1 MAHLSMQLQIRD
13 ITEVGFFEN
22 NPKWIQ
28 AEKRAEEAEAN
39 KNRVYNELAKPA
51 EELVKEFTTKVGK
64 GIAEL
69 IKSDDIRGL
78 GESLIE
84 VFLKD
89 IEGHE
94 RKVSVHIV
102 SPTAGYGKVTEAN
115 LKIRNF
121 AQGEDINLVIPEDAT
136 WQNVLRAVEILKPIL
151 DYRTKGREYSNKDA
165 LIAKVGW
172 EVRKHL

>member
-28 AEKRAEEAEAN
+28 AKKRAEEAEAN

-64 GIAEL
+64 EIAEL

-78 GESLIE
+78 GESLVE
-84 VFLKD
+84 VFLKPID
-89 IEGHE
+89 GHE
-94 RKVSVHIV
+94 RKVSVHIT
-102 SPTAGYGKVTEAN
+102 SPIAGYGKVTEAN

-121 AQGEDINLVIPEDAT
+121 AAGEDINLVIPEDAT
-136 WQNVLRAVEILKPIL
+136 PQNVLGAVEMLKSYL
-151 DYRTKGREYSNKDA
+151 DSVFPMDERRRKD
-165 LIAKVGW
+165 LINRVAWKA
-172 EVRKHL
+172 RKHL